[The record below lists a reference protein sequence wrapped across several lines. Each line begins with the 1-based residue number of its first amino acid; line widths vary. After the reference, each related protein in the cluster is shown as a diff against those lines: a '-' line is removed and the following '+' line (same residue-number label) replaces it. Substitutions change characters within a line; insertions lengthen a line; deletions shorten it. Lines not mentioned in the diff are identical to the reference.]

1 MLGFFVY
8 LLYKIMMQIIP
19 FIMAAVLTQ
28 TDDNMYKIISA
39 ERMGMLSTSLK
50 GTPFGSLTPF
60 MLDKKGNPVLFLSD
74 LAQHTENISKD
85 KRCSLMIHRI
95 DKDDI
100 FNSPRV
106 TFVGKM
112 TKVTGKEREELA
124 KLYLR
129 KHPEAKDFI
138 DFEDFNFYRLTVDRI
153 HYIGG
158 FGDINWIDADDYR
171 RNLPKN
177 R

>member
-1 MLGFFVY
+1 MKI
-8 LLYKIMMQIIP
+8 LLPILTIAMMQ
-19 FIMAAVLTQ
+19 V
-28 TDDNMYKIISA
+28 DDSMYKLISA
-39 ERMGMLSTSLK
+39 ERMGTLSTSLK
-50 GTPFGSLTPF
+50 GTPYGSLTPF
-60 MLDKKGNPVLFLSD
+60 MTDKKGNPILFLSD
-74 LAQHTENISKD
+74 LAQHTENIGKD

-112 TKVTGKEREELA
+112 TKITDNKEREELA
-124 KLYLR
+124 KMYLR

-138 DFEDFNFYRLTVDRI
+138 DFEDFNFYRLIIDRI

-158 FGDINWIDADDYR
+158 FGDINWVDADEYR
-171 RNLPKN
+171 RNLPRN